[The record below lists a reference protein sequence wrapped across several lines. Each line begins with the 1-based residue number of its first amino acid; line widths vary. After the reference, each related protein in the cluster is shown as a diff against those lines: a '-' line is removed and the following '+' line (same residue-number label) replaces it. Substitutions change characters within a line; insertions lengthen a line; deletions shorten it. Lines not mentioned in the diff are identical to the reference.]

1 MAITRVPKV
10 SRRRSIT
17 ILWLAG
23 FLGLLLCLTWLLDW
37 SESTRKVDRLL
48 HDSWVRIH
56 QRDAPD
62 DIVIAAIDPKSLQE
76 LGRWPWQRNLQ
87 ALMFEQLKRNG
98 AGAVVIDIL
107 YTEASDRVGND
118 SALSSA
124 IGDLSLSILPVL
136 TEGRSVSRNG
146 VTLPLPDLSRAVTDL
161 GHIFLPIDDDG
172 IVRRV
177 NLKSGFN
184 RPHWPALSLAAL
196 QAIEPYREYD
206 DANLPG
212 RRLENTAVNF
222 RWVQD
227 YEVYIPFYGPSG
239 TFTRISAVDLVRGDV
254 PLEAIANKIVF
265 VGLTTTG
272 LGDVVPTPVSAL
284 DQPVPGIEIHAN
296 IFAGLRDGSLV
307 TRINRYTN
315 LLVAL
320 VLLPFMLLV
329 YSRAPPQWGLL
340 GAMIGAAAP
349 VLLSFFLYRYAR
361 LWYPPLAA
369 SLPILISYLFWS
381 RHRLAFV
388 NRFIER
394 EQSKLEPHLPQHDSR
409 NNTLLVDFFNH
420 ALRHL
425 PIAGWRF
432 SAKGELFQGGVGLPD
447 YRVAGGDSKWRHH
460 REVYAKEFPT
470 PGKLHIELAIPDAKL
485 GQEIIRYVDTLARVQ
500 SRHLPGPLSGSI
512 ERLQNNAH
520 RLSEQMAWMRSVKVF
535 SETILEGSP
544 IGFAVWNPAGEQVRG
559 NELLLE
565 MVPNLKGSRELFD
578 FLLAIGR
585 QPDQGDD
592 EEHLNGLLLRGEPWQ
607 ITHVDSSSERELII
621 NFSAVG
627 DTLRDR
633 LICASVI
640 DVSDIR
646 SAERARSEMVD
657 YLSHDLR
664 SPLISALYLLE
675 DEDEDEETRSNQ
687 KMNTEVKARIENNI
701 HHSLSMMDDLLNVA
715 RADSLRE
722 ESFSELLFNA
732 VLDNV
737 LDQLMPQAR
746 NAKVK
751 FDIEVADAD
760 FWMDGDAGSLE
771 RAVSNVIGN
780 AIKYSPSH
788 TKIRVELTDDDGY
801 AELVVTDEGI
811 GIDPAMADQLF
822 TRFKRDSKVADQ
834 FKGIGLGLALV
845 SRVVRQHRG
854 TVKASSVENGTRI
867 TMRLPIKSVET

>member
-1 MAITRVPKV
+1 MATRVPQV
-10 SRRRSIT
+10 SRRRGIT

-23 FLGLLLCLTWLLDW
+23 FLGLLLCLTWVLDW

-62 DIVIAAIDPKSLQE
+62 DIVIAAIDPKSLRA
-76 LGRWPWQRNLQ
+76 LGRWPWPRNLQ
-87 ALMFEQLKRNG
+87 ALMYEQLERNG
-98 AGAVVIDIL
+98 ASAVVIDVL
-107 YTEASDRVGND
+107 YTEASDRIRSD
-118 SALSSA
+118 STLAAA
-124 IGDLSLSILPVL
+124 IGNLSVSILPVL
-136 TEGRSVSRNG
+136 TEGRSGSGNG

-184 RPHWPALSLAAL
+184 RPHWPTLSLAAL
-196 QAIEPYREYD
+196 QAIEPDRNYD
-206 DANLPG
+206 GAHLPG
-212 RRLENTAVNF
+212 RRLEDTAVNLN
-222 RWVQD
+222 WVQD
-227 YEVYIPFYGPSG
+227 HEVYIPFYGPSG
-239 TFTRISAVDLVRGDV
+239 TFARISAIDLIRGDV
-254 PLEAIANKIVF
+254 AQDAIADKIIF

-307 TRINRYTN
+307 THIHRYMN
-315 LLVAL
+315 LLVAFAL
-320 VLLPFMLLV
+320 MPFMLLV
-329 YSRAPPQWGLL
+329 YSRAPPQWGLP
-340 GAMIGAAAP
+340 GALIGAAAP
-349 VLLSFFLYRYAR
+349 VLLSFLLYRYAR

-381 RHRLAFV
+381 RHRLGFV
-388 NRFIER
+388 NRFFER
-394 EQSKLEPHLPQHDSR
+394 EQAKLEPHLPQRDSR
-409 NNTLLVDFFNH
+409 SNNLLADFFTH
-420 ALRHL
+420 AARHL
-425 PIAGWRF
+425 PIDGWRF
-432 SAKGELFQGGVGLPD
+432 SAQGELFEGGVGLPE
-447 YRVAGGDSKWRHH
+447 YRVAGGDSEWRFH
-460 REVYAKEFPT
+460 RDVYAKEFPT
-470 PGKLHIELAIPDAKL
+470 PGKLHIELVIPDAQL
-485 GQEIIRYVDTLARVQ
+485 GQEITRYVDTLARVQ
-500 SRHLPGPLSGSI
+500 SRQLPRPMTGSI
-512 ERLQNNAH
+512 ERLQNNAR
-520 RLSEQMAWMRSVKVF
+520 RLSEQMAWMRSIKVF
-535 SETILEGSP
+535 SESILAGGP
-544 IGFAVWNPAGEQVRG
+544 IGFAVWNPVGEQLRG

-565 MVPNLKGSRELFD
+565 MVPNLTARNELFD

-585 QPDQGDD
+585 QPQQGDD
-592 EEHLNGLLLRGEPWQ
+592 KEHLNGLLLRGEPWQ
-607 ITHVDSSSERELII
+607 VIHTDSKVERELII

-627 DTLRDR
+627 ETLRDR
-633 LICASVI
+633 LICASVL

-646 SAERARSEMVD
+646 SAERARAEMVD

-675 DEDEDEETRSNQ
+675 GESSDSKKNIDIEA
-687 KMNTEVKARIENNI
+687 KARIENNI
-701 HHSLSMMDDLLNVA
+701 HHSLSMMDDLLSVA
-715 RADSLRE
+715 RADSLTE
-722 ESFSELLFNA
+722 ESFTELLFNA

-746 NAKVK
+746 NARVK
-751 FDIEVADAD
+751 FDIETSDVD

-771 RAVSNVIGN
+771 RAVSNIIGN
-780 AIKYSPSH
+780 AIKYSPSDTEIH
-788 TKIRVELTDDDGY
+788 ISLSEENGN
-801 AELVVTDEGI
+801 AQLVVTDEGI

-867 TMRLPIKSVET
+867 TLCLPIKSL

>member
-1 MAITRVPKV
+1 MAITRVPQV
-10 SRRRSIT
+10 SRRRGIT

-23 FLGLLLCLTWLLDW
+23 FLGLLLCLTWVLDW
-37 SESTRKVDRLL
+37 SEATRKVDRLL

-62 DIVIAAIDPKSLQE
+62 DIVIAAIDPKSLRE
-76 LGRWPWQRNLQ
+76 LGRWPWPRNLQ
-87 ALMFEQLKRNG
+87 ALMYEQLERNG
-98 AGAVVIDIL
+98 ASAVVIDVL
-107 YTEASDRVGND
+107 YTEASDRIRSD
-118 SALSSA
+118 STLAAAIDNLSV
-124 IGDLSLSILPVL
+124 SILPVL
-136 TEGRSVSRNG
+136 TEGRSGPGNG

-184 RPHWPALSLAAL
+184 RPHWSTLSLAAL
-196 QAIEPYREYD
+196 QAIEPDRNYD
-206 DANLPG
+206 GAYLPG
-212 RRLENTAVNF
+212 RRLHETPEKLG
-222 RWVQD
+222 WVQD
-227 YEVYIPFYGPSG
+227 HEVYIPFYGPSG
-239 TFTRISAVDLVRGDV
+239 TFTRISAIDLIRGDV
-254 PLEAIANKIVF
+254 PRDAIENKIIF

-307 TRINRYTN
+307 THINRYMN

-320 VLLPFMLLV
+320 ALLPLMLLV
-329 YSRAPPQWGLL
+329 YSRAPPQWGLP
-340 GAMIGAAAP
+340 GALIGAAAP

-381 RHRLAFV
+381 RHRLGFV
-388 NRFIER
+388 NRFFER
-394 EQSKLEPHLPQHDSR
+394 ERAKLEPHLPQRDSSS
-409 NNTLLVDFFNH
+409 NSLLVDFFNH
-420 ALRHL
+420 ASRHL
-425 PIAGWRF
+425 PIEGWRF
-432 SAKGELFQGGVGLPD
+432 SAKGELFEDGVGLPE
-447 YRVAGGDSKWRHH
+447 YRVTGGGDSEWRHH
-460 REVYAKEFPT
+460 GEVYAKEFPT
-470 PGKLHIELAIPDAKL
+470 PGKLHIELAIPDAEL
-485 GQEIIRYVDTLARVQ
+485 GQEITRYVDTLARVQ
-500 SRHLPGPLSGSI
+500 SRHMPSPLTGSI
-512 ERLQNNAH
+512 ERLQNNA
-520 RLSEQMAWMRSVKVF
+520 RQLSEQMAWMRSIKVF
-535 SETILEGSP
+535 SETILEGGP
-544 IGFAVWNPAGEQVRG
+544 IGFAVWNPAGEQLRG

-565 MVPNLKGSRELFD
+565 MVPNLKARSELFD

-585 QPDQGDD
+585 QPQQGDD
-592 EEHLNGLLLRGEPWQ
+592 KGHLNDLLLRGEPWQ
-607 ITHVDSSSERELII
+607 ITHVDAKFERELII

-627 DTLRDR
+627 ETLHER

-646 SAERARSEMVD
+646 SAERARAEMVD

-675 DEDEDEETRSNQ
+675 DEISESKKKID
-687 KMNTEVKARIENNI
+687 TEVKARIENNI
-701 HHSLSMMDDLLNVA
+701 HHSLTMMDDLLNVA
-715 RADSLRE
+715 RADSLTE
-722 ESFSELLFNA
+722 ESFTELLFNA

-737 LDQLMPQAR
+737 LDQLLPQAR

-751 FDIEVADAD
+751 FDIETPDAD

-780 AIKYSPSH
+780 AIKYSPPD
-788 TKIRVELTDDDGY
+788 TKIHIKLSEDEGY
-801 AELVVTDEGI
+801 AQLVITDEGI

-854 TVKASSVENGTRI
+854 TAKASSVENGTRI
-867 TMRLPIKSVET
+867 TLRLPVKSVET